1 MASGCVVWITGLSGS
16 GKTTL
21 CNAIWQSLKPLM
33 PQLVLL
39 DGDAIRAAFGGG
51 LGYRE
56 EDRIFQINRI
66 QNIAKLLSDQGLNV
80 LVAALYSNPDLLGW
94 NRQNLNNYIEIYL
107 EASLE
112 ALRGRDNNNLYAKAE
127 SGELIDVVG
136 VDITWHAPNSPDMV
150 INTDS
155 PDTPHKLAKQV
166 IASVPHFSG
175 MLESA

>member
-80 LVAALYSNPDLLGW
+80 LVAALYSNPNLLGW
-94 NRQNLNNYIEIYL
+94 IRQNLNNYIEIYL

-127 SGELIDVVG
+127 SGELTDVVG

-150 INTDS
+150 INTDY

-166 IASVPHFSG
+166 IASVPHFSA